1 MIQFVE
7 QTGSTNSDLAARLI
21 SGEAIAE
28 GTWLVADRQIAGR
41 GRQGRSWF
49 DGFGNFMGSSVVHRG
64 AGDPPASSLALVAGL
79 SVYECSAGLLSDAS
93 ALSLKWPND
102 LMVGRAK
109 AAGILLEGQG
119 TSVIVGIGVNLAA
132 APDIEGRETIAFAA
146 LGPAPDRALFAQ
158 RLADQFALDLDRWR
172 TYGLESILARWQ
184 AAAHPLR
191 TPLKIHDPDGSI
203 VEGQFD
209 GLAVDGSL
217 RLRLADGTMRAIH
230 AGDVMLG

>member
-21 SGEAIAE
+21 GGEAIAE

-49 DGFGNFMGSSVVHRG
+49 DGLGNFMGSSVVHRM
-64 AGDPPASSLALVAGL
+64 AGDPPASTLALVAGL
-79 SVYECSAGLLSDAS
+79 SVYECAVALLADPR

-119 TSVIVGIGVNLAA
+119 TSVIVGIGVNLAG
-132 APDIEGRETIAFAA
+132 APDIEGRETIAFSA
-146 LGPAPDRALFAQ
+146 LGPTPDRDVFAH
-158 RLADQFALDLDRWR
+158 RLADQFALDLGRWR
-172 TYGLESILARWQ
+172 TYGLDAILARWH
-184 AAAHPLR
+184 AAGHPLG
-191 TPLKIHDPDGSI
+191 TPLTVHDPDGSMI
-203 VEGQFD
+203 EGLFD
-209 GLAVDGSL
+209 GLAADGSL